1 MTPANYKCNTQE
13 LYSAARLGW
22 DSCSEQLTE
31 FTNFKAKYTAALIA
45 AQLAAIDN
53 AANLQDDQARSAKA
67 ESERISLTQI
77 AETCLANWQKLKRY
91 IADAFPAEQQ
101 KPNLEAAGYL
111 YYDKAGNYN
120 WDSIQGLLTSGQT
133 YITANLAALQA
144 GDNMPA
150 TFATKFQND
159 KTAFDTLHQ
168 QFLQSEEIS
177 QQDTETKT
185 VANNLVY
192 SNLMSMFLDGQEI
205 FKTNE
210 VIKKQ
215 FVFDQVLILISG
227 TGTAG
232 VKGTVTISGTSTPIA
247 NAKLELVENGK
258 KTTSDLDGKYQILQ
272 VAADTYTLKVGAEGY
287 QVKEIENVIIK
298 VGTVI
303 TLNIS
308 LEPIA

>member
-1 MTPANYKCNTQE
+1 MTTANYKCNTQE

-22 DSCSEQLTE
+22 DSCSEQLTD
-31 FTNFKAKYTAALIA
+31 FTSFKAKYTAPLVT

-77 AETCLANWQKLKRY
+77 ADTCLANWQKLKRY

-150 TFATKFQND
+150 AFATTFQTD

-168 QFLQSEEIS
+168 QFLQSEETS

-185 VANNLVY
+185 VANNLVF

-205 FKTNE
+205 FKTND

-215 FVFDQVLILISG
+215 FIFDQVLILISG

-232 VKGTVTISGTSTPIA
+232 VKGTVTISGTSIPIE
-247 NAKLELVENGK
+247 NAKLEITENGK
-258 KTTSDLDGKYQILQ
+258 KALTDFDGKYQILQ
-272 VAADTYTLKVGAEGY
+272 VAAATYTLNVGAEGY
-287 QVKEIENVIIK
+287 KVKEIKNVIIK
-298 VGTVI
+298 TGTVI

-308 LEPIA
+308 LEPSE